1 MSDSKKYDKG
11 KLRWDLLPL
20 NLIEKV
26 VEIYTFGA
34 EKYGANTWQNLED
47 GYNRYKAAMFRHL
60 MEFEKG
66 NIYDDESKLE
76 HLAHMV
82 WNGIAML
89 YLSRPKDAPLHFKFE
104 CDNKTLEQLRRMLDE
119 EKLISD
125 NFSRYDVLVWD
136 DNIGRRY
143 MCSNRKDAYLYSYR
157 TGGIIGKYQGEINNP
172 REARG
177 DERKVYYDSVNDY
190 KERNV

>member
-1 MSDSKKYDKG
+1 MQATTDSKKYDQG

-34 EKYGANTWQNLED
+34 EKYGANTWQNLKD

-66 NIYDDESKLE
+66 NVIDDESGKE

-82 WNGIAML
+82 WNSIAML
-89 YLSRPKDAPLHFKFE
+89 Y
-104 CDNKTLEQLRRMLDE
+104 M
-119 EKLISD
+119 SD
-125 NFSRYDVLVWD
+125 NT
-136 DNIGRRY
+136 DNILSHTDMY
-143 MCSNRKDAYLYSYR
+143 IKMIEDIEESLK
-157 TGGIIGKYQGEINNP
+157 T
-172 REARG
+172 
-177 DERKVYYDSVNDY
+177 V
-190 KERNV
+190 KENLKTKQSA

>member
-1 MSDSKKYDKG
+1 MEESKKYDQG

-34 EKYGANTWQNLED
+34 EKYGPNTWQNLED

-66 NIYDDESKLE
+66 NVIDGESGRE

-82 WNGIAML
+82 WNSIAML
-89 YLSRPKDAPLHFKFE
+89 Y
-104 CDNKTLEQLRRMLDE
+104 M
-119 EKLISD
+119 SD
-125 NFSRYDVLVWD
+125 NT
-136 DNIGRRY
+136 DNIQSHTEMY
-143 MCSNRKDAYLYSYR
+143 IKMIEDIEESLK
-157 TGGIIGKYQGEINNP
+157 
-172 REARG
+172 
-177 DERKVYYDSVNDY
+177 SV
-190 KERNV
+190 KENLKTKQSA